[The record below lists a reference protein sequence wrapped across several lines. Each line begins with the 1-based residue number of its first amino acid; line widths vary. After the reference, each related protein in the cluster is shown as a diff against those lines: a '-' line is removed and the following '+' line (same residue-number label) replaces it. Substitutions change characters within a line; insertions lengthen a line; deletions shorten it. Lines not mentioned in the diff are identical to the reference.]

1 MKPRALSALVVATLV
16 VAAAPAEARTR
27 ACSGPAV
34 RGSATGVDIGGPEIA
49 TGFASKDV
57 VATRTVMA
65 VASNPLAS
73 RAACDVLV
81 AGGSAVDAAVA
92 ALAVLSLV
100 EPQATGIGGGGY
112 LVHFDAKT
120 GIVDTYDGRET
131 APAASGP
138 DDLRYVDA
146 ATDRTLPR
154 PNPRASGR
162 SIGVPGVLRML
173 EAAHAAHG
181 RHAWLT
187 LFAPAIRLAR
197 GGFPISPRMAASI
210 DHERVA
216 LARDDDARAYFLR
229 PDGSGKPAGTL
240 LKNDALA
247 TTLDAIARGGPDA
260 FYRGPIARDLVA
272 KARDANGITPSKLAL
287 DDLAAY
293 RARRADPVCAPYRD
307 FVVCGMGPSSS
318 GGITVAATLGI
329 LSNFDLAS
337 RRPTPIDRDGGRPQL
352 AGAHLIAEA
361 ERLAYADRDKYVADT
376 AFVALPGGN
385 ADALLDPAY
394 LRRRAGLIDPTR
406 SMGRAQAGEFGRVA
420 LGVGDNE
427 EHGTSNLVVVDRD
440 GNVVAMTTTVEA
452 AFGSFHMV
460 DGFLLNNQLT
470 DFSFTPVDANGAP
483 IANRLQANKRP
494 RSSMAP
500 TLVFRRNADGS
511 RGDFVL
517 ATGSAGGPLII
528 LDVVKTL
535 VGLLDWG
542 LDPQQAAS
550 LVDFGALNLPTTFI
564 GGEHPDVDATNDGA
578 NDPLV
583 RGLRGLGHTVVVTRF
598 ASGVAVLM
606 RTTIDG
612 KPAWLGGADPRRE
625 GVVMGDVVERASSTL
640 SPPRP
645 SR

>member
-1 MKPRALSALVVATLV
+1 MRPRRSPSGLSLVAVLIALAHAGAADARDARPALT
-16 VAAAPAEARTR
+16 
-27 ACSGPAV
+27 CSGTVVP
-34 RGSATGVDIGGPEIA
+34 GSGTGRDIGGPEIA
-49 TGFASKDV
+49 TGFASKDA

-65 VASNPLAS
+65 VTANPLAS

-92 ALAVLSLV
+92 AQMVLTLV

-120 GIVDTYDGRET
+120 GVVDTYDGRET
-131 APAASGP
+131 APAASTE
-138 DDLRYVDA
+138 DDLRFVDA
-146 ATDRTLPR
+146 TTDRMLPR

-162 SIGVPGVLRML
+162 SIGVPGVLRLL
-173 EAAHAAHG
+173 EVAHAAHG
-181 RHAWLT
+181 RASWRT

-197 GGFPISPRMAASI
+197 TGFPISPRMAASI
-210 DHERVA
+210 DHERAA
-216 LARDDDARAYFLR
+216 LGRDNDARAYFLR

-240 LKNDALA
+240 LKNPALA
-247 TTLDAIARGGPDA
+247 TTLDTIARSGPDA
-260 FYRGPIARDLVA
+260 FYRGAIARHIVA
-272 KARDANGITPSKLAL
+272 SATHANDVTPSKLTL

-307 FVVCGMGPSSS
+307 YLVCGMGPSSS
-318 GGITVAATLGI
+318 GGITVGATLGI
-329 LSNFDLAS
+329 LSNFDLGPY
-337 RRPTPIDRDGGRPQL
+337 RPNPIDRDGGRPL
-352 AGAHLIAEA
+352 LPGVHLIAEA
-361 ERLAYADRDKYVADT
+361 ERLAYADRDRYLADT
-376 AFVALPGGN
+376 AFVPLPGGN

-406 SMGRAQAGEFGRVA
+406 SMGRAQAGELGRVA
-420 LGVGDNE
+420 LGVGDGE

-440 GNVVAMTTTVEA
+440 GNAVAMTTTVEA
-452 AFGSFHMV
+452 AFGAFHMV

-470 DFSFTPVDANGAP
+470 DFSFTPVDANGTP
-483 IANRLQANKRP
+483 VANRLAANKRP

-511 RGDFVL
+511 RGAFVL

-535 VGLLDWG
+535 VGVLDWG

-550 LVDFGALNLPTTFI
+550 LIDFGALNIPTTFI

-583 RGLRGLGHTVVVTRF
+583 RGLRGLGHTVAVTRF
-598 ASGVAVLM
+598 ASGVAVIM
-606 RTTIDG
+606 RTTVG
-612 KPAWLGGADPRRE
+612 GQPAWLGGADPRRE
-625 GVVMGDVVERASSTL
+625 GVVVGDVVE
-640 SPPRP
+640 PR
-645 SR
+645 